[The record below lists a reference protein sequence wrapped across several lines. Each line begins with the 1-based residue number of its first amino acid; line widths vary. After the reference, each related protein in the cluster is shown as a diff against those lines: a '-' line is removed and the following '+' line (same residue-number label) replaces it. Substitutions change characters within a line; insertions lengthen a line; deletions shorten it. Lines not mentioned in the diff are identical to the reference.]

1 MVSLRGAARVRAGGL
16 RVTLDALQT
25 LAVAVGWLLAGR
37 EVHRRVPALSRAN
50 IPAGVTGGLL
60 AAFAFWALRAAG
72 HPVALDAA
80 AREPLMLAFFTSV
93 GMNASVAVLRRG
105 GPQVFLFLALA
116 TGAAVLQNVLGA
128 ALSLP
133 FGLPPLTGVLAGSVT
148 LTGGPATGLAFAPL
162 FQEAGVANAAEVA
175 VAAAMVGIV
184 MGGLIG
190 GPLATGL
197 IERHRLRGAAPAPA
211 GPDPLPE
218 AEAAAP
224 ARASAEPPL
233 PVLLRSFSALVVAMV
248 AGGLFSKAVAAAGFA
263 LPATVGAMVA
273 GAALRNLDDATG
285 WLGLDLPL
293 AEGLGDAAL
302 TLFLPL
308 ALATLQLWTLVALA
322 VPLLAMLA
330 LQLLLV
336 AALVRGPLFRWMG
349 GDYEAAVMGAGFA
362 GFMLGTTAN
371 AMANMRAITA
381 RYGPAPRAFL
391 VVPTVGALF
400 IDFVNAI
407 LIALCLNVLR

>member
-1 MVSLRGAARVRAGGL
+1 MRGGARAGGSE
-16 RVTLDALQT
+16 VTLDGMQT

-60 AAFAFWALRAAG
+60 AAFASWALRAAG
-72 HPVALDAA
+72 HPVALDAS

-105 GPQVFLFLALA
+105 GPQVFHFLALA
-116 TGAAVLQNVLGA
+116 TGAAVLQNLLGA

-197 IERHRLRGAAPAPA
+197 IERHRLRGAAPVLPAPDA
-211 GPDPLPE
+211 LE
-218 AEAAAP
+218 QAAAAP
-224 ARASAEPPL
+224 ARASPEPPL
-233 PVLLRSFSALVVAMV
+233 PALLRSFSALVVAMV

-400 IDFVNAI
+400 IDFVNAL